1 MPDKNKLNEHAL
13 MHDETELLKGDQTS
27 ISIIYRNLTG
37 QNPVGPAY
45 IEMMN
50 KQFGI
55 SVDPSKLWIREEI

>member
-1 MPDKNKLNEHAL
+1 MPDRNKPNEHAL
-13 MHDETELLKGDQTS
+13 MHNETELLKGDQTS

-37 QNPVGPAY
+37 RNPVGPAY

-50 KQFGI
+50 NQFGI